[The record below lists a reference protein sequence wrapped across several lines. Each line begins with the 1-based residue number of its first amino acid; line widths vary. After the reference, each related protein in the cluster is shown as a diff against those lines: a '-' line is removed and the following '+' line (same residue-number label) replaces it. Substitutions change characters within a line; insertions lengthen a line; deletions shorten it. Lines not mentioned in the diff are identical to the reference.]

1 MGHTTEAVERATHAK
16 GSLEKD
22 RFILQQLVTKDF
34 KLRYRPLRARR
45 GLERAQPAAHD
56 VIMSFVFSYFLRGS
70 NVENYPLYLIVGNV
84 TFGLMNEATSTGLRS
99 IIDAAPLLKK
109 VKVDR
114 WVFPVQKV
122 LSAMVNFALSLIAV
136 VIVMLFFRIAP
147 TWHIVW
153 MLPALLLL
161 MLFCVGISLLI
172 GAAAVF
178 FRDMIHLWERR
189 AHGLD
194 LPHADLLDLSLL
206 TNAGAPQFVVWVV
219 KANPMYN
226 YLEMMRCAIVYQ
238 SDPTTTVILLAV
250 FWALLALALGY
261 FVFRKTSTS
270 SSSSSRTVPMADTT
284 ASEYAIEVNDVSMIF
299 NIASE
304 QLNNLKEYFIKI
316 MRHELFFKEFRAL
329 NHVSFKVRRG
339 EVVGLVGT
347 NGSASPRC
355 SSASP
360 ACSSPPRA
368 PSWCAATSPRSSS
381 SARALTPSSR
391 RARTSTSTARFSAT
405 PTSSSTSTSRRS
417 STLPS
422 CTTSWTCRSRTT
434 PRAWSRA
441 SPLPSPR

>member
-34 KLRYRPLRARR
+34 KLRYRRSVLGVVWSVLNPL
-45 GLERAQPAAHD
+45 LMMM
-56 VIMSFVFSYFLRGS
+56 IMSFVFSYFLRGS

-153 MLPALLLL
+153 MVPALLLL

-178 FRDMIHLWERR
+178 FRDMIHLWSV
-189 AHGLD
+189 ALTAWTY
-194 LPHADLLDLSLL
+194 LTPIFWDLSLL

-238 SDPTTTVILLAV
+238 SDPTPTVILLAV

-261 FVFRKTSTS
+261 FVFRKT
-270 SSSSSRTVPMADTT
+270 
-284 ASEYAIEVNDVSMIF
+284 EH
-299 NIASE
+299 
-304 QLNNLKEYFIKI
+304 KFI
-316 MRHELFFKEFRAL
+316 LFI
-329 NHVSFKVRRG
+329 
-339 EVVGLVGT
+339 
-347 NGSASPRC
+347 
-355 SSASP
+355 
-360 ACSSPPRA
+360 
-368 PSWCAATSPRSSS
+368 
-381 SARALTPSSR
+381 
-391 RARTSTSTARFSAT
+391 
-405 PTSSSTSTSRRS
+405 
-417 STLPS
+417 
-422 CTTSWTCRSRTT
+422 
-434 PRAWSRA
+434 
-441 SPLPSPR
+441 

>member
-34 KLRYRPLRARR
+34 KLRYRRSVLGVVWSVLNPL
-45 GLERAQPAAHD
+45 LMMM
-56 VIMSFVFSYFLRGS
+56 IMSFVFSYFLRGS

-136 VIVMLFFRIAP
+136 VIVMLFFQIAP

-178 FRDMIHLWERR
+178 FRDMIHLWSV
-189 AHGLD
+189 ALTAWTY
-194 LPHADLLDLSLL
+194 LTPIFWDLSLL
-206 TNAGAPQFVVWVV
+206 TDAGAPQIVVWVV

-238 SDPTTTVILLAV
+238 SDPTATVIILAV
-250 FWALLALALGY
+250 FWALLALALGC
-261 FVFRKTSTS
+261 FVFRKT
-270 SSSSSRTVPMADTT
+270 
-284 ASEYAIEVNDVSMIF
+284 EH
-299 NIASE
+299 
-304 QLNNLKEYFIKI
+304 KFI
-316 MRHELFFKEFRAL
+316 LFI
-329 NHVSFKVRRG
+329 
-339 EVVGLVGT
+339 
-347 NGSASPRC
+347 
-355 SSASP
+355 
-360 ACSSPPRA
+360 
-368 PSWCAATSPRSSS
+368 
-381 SARALTPSSR
+381 
-391 RARTSTSTARFSAT
+391 
-405 PTSSSTSTSRRS
+405 
-417 STLPS
+417 
-422 CTTSWTCRSRTT
+422 
-434 PRAWSRA
+434 
-441 SPLPSPR
+441 

>member
-34 KLRYRPLRARR
+34 KLRYRRSVLGVVWSVLNPL
-45 GLERAQPAAHD
+45 LMMM
-56 VIMSFVFSYFLRGS
+56 IMSFVFSYFLRGS

-153 MLPALLLL
+153 MVPALLLL
-161 MLFCVGISLLI
+161 MVFCIGISLFI

-178 FRDMIHLWERR
+178 CRDMILLWSV
-189 AHGLD
+189 ALTAWTY
-194 LPHADLLDLSLL
+194 LTPIFWDLSLL

-261 FVFRKTSTS
+261 FVFRKT
-270 SSSSSRTVPMADTT
+270 
-284 ASEYAIEVNDVSMIF
+284 EH
-299 NIASE
+299 
-304 QLNNLKEYFIKI
+304 KFI
-316 MRHELFFKEFRAL
+316 LFI
-329 NHVSFKVRRG
+329 
-339 EVVGLVGT
+339 
-347 NGSASPRC
+347 
-355 SSASP
+355 
-360 ACSSPPRA
+360 
-368 PSWCAATSPRSSS
+368 
-381 SARALTPSSR
+381 
-391 RARTSTSTARFSAT
+391 
-405 PTSSSTSTSRRS
+405 
-417 STLPS
+417 
-422 CTTSWTCRSRTT
+422 
-434 PRAWSRA
+434 
-441 SPLPSPR
+441 